1 MNMMSSS
8 SSSNKGVDLGC
19 LAGIPIHLQYSC
31 FILVGIEVLAV
42 MWQYHEPIFTILM
55 FTLYGPVLLGTI
67 LIHELGHA
75 LTTKRLGGKVE
86 GIVLSPL
93 GGFALCGPTSGRVV
107 EDFYVAIAGPLAHL
121 PQIAIWVA
129 LFALLNHGEFMEFQA
144 DINLNSLKLGGWSVF
159 WSIVSVQ
166 ATMMNVAL
174 FVFNLAIP
182 AYPMDGGRCLAA
194 LLVMFGCSAYT
205 AGLITSIT
213 ATLIG
218 FGFMVL
224 GFYPVPT
231 FSGILLA
238 LFGTF
243 IVSSSLELRKMTLQG
258 RVHAHPLFDRDCYHD
273 NNTNKFL
280 VDEETGEAIENI
292 ISIV

>member
-1 MNMMSSS
+1 MSREP
-8 SSSNKGVDLGC
+8 GVTTHACWVSVFFIVLHNLSI
-19 LAGIPIHLQYSC
+19 LA
-31 FILVGIEVLAV
+31 LA
-42 MWQYHEPIFTILM
+42 T
-55 FTLYGPVLLGTI
+55 TLT
-67 LIHELGHA
+67 
-75 LTTKRLGGKVE
+75 GGKVE

-93 GGFALCGPTSGRVV
+93 GGFALCGPTSGHVV
-107 EDFYVAIAGPLAHL
+107 EDLWVALAGPLAHL
-121 PQIAIWVA
+121 PQIAFWVA
-129 LFALLNHGEFMEFQA
+129 LFSVLNRGDFEDFQA
-144 DINLNSLKLGGWSVF
+144 DINLAALKQGGYVAF
-159 WSIVSVQ
+159 WSIIAVQ

-194 LLVMFGCSAYT
+194 LLVICGASAYT
-205 AGLITSIT
+205 AALVTATT

-238 LFGTF
+238 LFGAF

-258 RVHAHPLFDRDCYHD
+258 RVHSHPLFDRDCYHSAD
-273 NNTNKFL
+273 DSKKAL
-280 VDEETGEAIENI
+280 LLDGEEQDVENVIENV

>member
-1 MNMMSSS
+1 M
-8 SSSNKGVDLGC
+8 
-19 LAGIPIHLQYSC
+19 
-31 FILVGIEVLAV
+31 
-42 MWQYHEPIFTILM
+42 
-55 FTLYGPVLLGTI
+55 
-67 LIHELGHA
+67 
-75 LTTKRLGGKVE
+75 E

-107 EDFYVAIAGPLAHL
+107 EDFWVAIAGPLAHL
-121 PQIAIWVA
+121 PQIVFWVA
-129 LFALLNHGEFMEFQA
+129 LFALLNQGQFMEFQA
-144 DINLNSLKLGGWSVF
+144 DINLNSLKIGGWSVF

-194 LLVMFGCSAYT
+194 LLVMCGCSAYT
-205 AGLITSIT
+205 AGLVTSIT

-218 FGFMVL
+218 IGFMVL

-238 LFGTF
+238 LFGAF

-273 NNTNKFL
+273 NNPKKFL
-280 VDEETGEAIENI
+280 VDEETGEVIENI